1 MTRTQTFIVFF
12 SIVLLLYGLLNTYV
26 FLRGLHAIPQTS
38 QWRMWFT
45 VVFWCIASMYLAA
58 RLLEKFLPVTV
69 DTFLIWGGSIWLGT
83 MAYLIVILL
92 SIDILR
98 LLNALVPFFP
108 SWLTGNISK
117 AKQIT
122 ALIVAGI
129 TTLAVIASCLNASSP
144 RVQRLD
150 LTIRKNSHLHSLHI
164 AMASDIHLGT
174 VISNSHLKKIV
185 DAINSLNPDIVLL
198 PGDIVDEDIA
208 PVIRQNLGEQLK
220 QIHSKYGTYAVT
232 GNHEYIGGVEAA
244 CSYLTAHGIVMLRD
258 TSVII
263 DNAFVVVG
271 REDASR
277 RQFGGHHRKTYEELL
292 DGIKRTLPIIS
303 MDHQPMHL
311 NEAEQAGIDL
321 QLSGHTHNGQI
332 WPFNYISRA
341 VYEMSWGYL
350 KKGNTQYYV
359 SCGVGTWGPPMR
371 SGNRPEI
378 VDLRITFDE
387 QKEGI

>member
-12 SIVLLLYGLLNTYV
+12 SIVLILYGLLNLYV
-26 FLRGLHAIPQTS
+26 FLRGLQAISPAS
-38 QWRMWFT
+38 PWRIWFT
-45 VVFWCIASMYLAA
+45 AVFWCIAAMYIAA
-58 RLLEKFLPVTV
+58 RLLEKFLPVPV
-69 DTFLIWGGSIWLGT
+69 DTLLIWGGSIWLGA
-83 MAYLIVILL
+83 MAYLVVILL
-92 SIDILR
+92 GIDIIR
-98 LLNALVPFFP
+98 LLNALFPFFP
-108 SWLTGNISK
+108 AWITDNIVK

-122 ALIVAGI
+122 ALVVAGI
-129 TTLAVIASCLNASSP
+129 TALAVAASCLNASSP
-144 RVQRLD
+144 QVRRLD
-150 LTIRKNSHLHSLHI
+150 LTIHKNSSLRSLH
-164 AMASDIHLGT
+164 AVMASDIHLGT

-208 PVIRQNLGEQLK
+208 PVIRQNLGEQLR
-220 QIHSKYGTYAVT
+220 QIHSKYGIYAVT

-244 CSYLTAHGIVMLRD
+244 CTYLTDHGIVMLRD
-258 TSVII
+258 TSVVI
-263 DNAFVVVG
+263 DNAFVIVG

-277 RQFGGHHRKTYEELL
+277 RQFGGKHRKTYEELL
-292 DGIKRTLPIIS
+292 SGVKTTMPIIS

-332 WPFNYISRA
+332 WPFNYIARA
-341 VYEMSWGYL
+341 VYELSWGYL

-378 VDLRITFDE
+378 VDLRITFE
-387 QKEGI
+387 